1 MTIKRTTQSQQ
12 GDTLDSIAYRFF
24 GSSSNSYLPDLVKL
38 NPTLTPNAIL
48 PMRTLVFLPSKQPIA
63 VQQRLKIWN

>member
-24 GSSSNSYLPDLVKL
+24 GNSSNSHLPDLVKL

-48 PMRTLVFLPSKQPIA
+48 PMRTLVFLPSKQPIV